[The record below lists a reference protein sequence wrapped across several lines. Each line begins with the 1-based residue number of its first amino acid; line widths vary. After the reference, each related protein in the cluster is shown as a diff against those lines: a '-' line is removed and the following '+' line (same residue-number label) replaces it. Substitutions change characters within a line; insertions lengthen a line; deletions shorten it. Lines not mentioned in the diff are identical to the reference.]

1 MLHIQRCV
9 ACGQYTLKLQCPACG
24 SESRTTAPPK
34 YREDDRYGKWRR
46 EAKRERLEEGGL
58 L

>member
-1 MLHIQRCV
+1 MEHILRCV
-9 ACGQYTLKLQCPACG
+9 ACGQWTLKALCPGCG
-24 SESRTTAPPK
+24 SESRTTSPPK

-46 EAKRERLEEGGL
+46 EAKRERLEGEGL